1 MAAVAARQQSA
12 APSKQRRTAPALRV
26 VQGRSRWPAVILGSL
41 LFLLMAA
48 GLGAAVFHT
57 QLAERQLRIDQL
69 ERQVAAERD
78 RFDQL
83 RNTRA
88 SLRSPQRIAEAATDL
103 GMVGGDNNRFI
114 RIDPQALAVQIAAA
128 GVTDDDVSRVI
139 VELGPL
145 DQFRDV
151 KAVSAGEL

>member
-1 MAAVAARQQSA
+1 MAVAVRKKAD
-12 APSKQRRTAPALRV
+12 APKSQRRSAPALRV
-26 VQGRSRWPAVILGSL
+26 VRSRSRVPALIFGSL
-41 LFLLMAA
+41 LFIVMAA

-69 ERQVAAERD
+69 DRQVEAERD

-88 SLRSPQRIAEAATDL
+88 ALRSPQRIADAATAL

-114 RIDPQALAVQIAAA
+114 QIDPHALAVQIAAA
-128 GVTDDDVSRVI
+128 GATDDDVSRVI
-139 VELGPL
+139 VEVDPL

-151 KAVSAGEL
+151 KSVSAGGR